1 MRAQVP
7 HWLHEI
13 DDRLIGFVQRN
24 SVAWLRIALALI
36 FAWFGA
42 LKVFGVSPVA
52 DLVAR
57 TLPFLPPEVAVRSIG
72 SLELLIAL
80 GLLTGWAIRVTML
93 LFFTQMAG
101 TFLVLV
107 LEPNLS
113 FQHGNPLLLTT
124 MGEFVVKN
132 LVLITAGLVVAGN
145 ITPARQREHLAEMLF
160 GEARLKSPERPHVRR
175 AGPDTKGRARPQEP
189 RSGIGARLR

>member
-1 MRAQVP
+1 MRAHVP
-7 HWLHEI
+7 HWLHEF

-24 SVAWLRIALALI
+24 SIVWLRVALALV
-36 FAWFGA
+36 FFWFGA

-57 TLPFLPPEVAVRSIG
+57 TLPFLPPEIVVRSVG
-72 SLELLIAL
+72 SLEMLIAL
-80 GLLTGWAIRVTML
+80 GLLTGWAIRVIML
-93 LFFTQMAG
+93 LFFAQMAG

-107 LEPNLS
+107 LEPGLS

-124 MGEFVVKN
+124 MGEFVIKN

-145 ITPARQREHLAEMLF
+145 ITPARPRGHLATMLA
-160 GEARLKSPERPHVRR
+160 EKL
-175 AGPDTKGRARPQEP
+175 D
-189 RSGIGARLR
+189 